1 MYVCLCT
8 GVTSQQVIDAARAG
22 ASTTKQIGELT
33 GAGTVCG
40 RCRNNIRALIARA
53 AGETESLT

>member
-8 GVTSQQVIDAARAG
+8 GATSQQVIDAARVG
-22 ASTTKQIGELT
+22 ASTTRKVGECT

-40 RCRNNIRALIARA
+40 RCRNNIRGLIA
-53 AGETESLT
+53 GTLQDSVPLT

>member
-8 GVTSQQVIDAARAG
+8 GVTSQQVIDAVEAG
-22 ASTTKQIGELT
+22 ATTTKAVGELT

-40 RCRNNIRALIARA
+40 RCRNNVRLLIAKA
-53 AGETESLT
+53 LQESPTMT